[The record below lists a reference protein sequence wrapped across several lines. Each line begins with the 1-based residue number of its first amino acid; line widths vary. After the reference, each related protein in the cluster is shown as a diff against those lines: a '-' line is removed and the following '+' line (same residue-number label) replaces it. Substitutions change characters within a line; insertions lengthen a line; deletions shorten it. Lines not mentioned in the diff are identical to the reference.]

1 MNADTARDHQNFRRA
16 EPKRHPEARDT
27 DIALSSEILT
37 VSRAGKE
44 AIWDLL

>member
-1 MNADTARDHQNFRRA
+1 MNADTARDLQNFRQVV
-16 EPKRHPEARDT
+16 PKRHTEARDT

-37 VSRAGKE
+37 AGRGGKE